1 MKKSTKIKTKE
12 LEKTLKLGL
21 KPVWDILSVKEREAA
36 LKFSEDYKKFLDT
49 AKTEREAVNDIVAR
63 VRKKGFSETPSG
75 TPARYFRVNRGK
87 NIALAVLGTKPL
99 TEGFRIVIS
108 HIDAPRLDLK
118 QAPVYEDVDL
128 AMLRTHYYGGIKKYQ
143 WVSIP
148 LAIHGVIIKKD
159 GSKLI
164 LTLGEDE
171 RDPVFTICDLL
182 PHLSHKAQ
190 DNKKLGDA
198 IIGEKLTLI
207 AGSLPFP
214 DPEAKERF
222 KLNLLDLLYK
232 RWGIIEA
239 DFLSAEIE
247 VVPAFKARDVGFD
260 ESLVGAYGQDD
271 RVCAY
276 CNLQGILSLK
286 KAPELTSVALFMDK
300 EEIGSDGNTG
310 SKSRFLE
317 VFINDLLRLSGITP
331 NSEAL
336 REALFNAKAL
346 SADVNGAINPN
357 YQDVH
362 EKQNAARLGYGVCLT
377 KFTGGGGKYSSNDA
391 SAEYVGE
398 IRNLFDANGV
408 VWQMGELGKVD
419 EGGGGTIAKY
429 LAEYGM
435 DMIDCGTALLG
446 MHSPFEIASK
456 LDIYETYKAYK
467 AFFEG

>member
-1 MKKSTKIKTKE
+1 
-12 LEKTLKLGL
+12 
-21 KPVWDILSVKEREAA
+21 
-36 LKFSEDYKKFLDT
+36 
-49 AKTEREAVNDIVAR
+49 
-63 VRKKGFSETPSG
+63 
-75 TPARYFRVNRGK
+75 
-87 NIALAVLGTKPL
+87 
-99 TEGFRIVIS
+99 
-108 HIDAPRLDLK
+108 
-118 QAPVYEDVDL
+118 
-128 AMLRTHYYGGIKKYQ
+128 
-143 WVSIP
+143 
-148 LAIHGVIIKKD
+148 
-159 GSKLI
+159 
-164 LTLGEDE
+164 
-171 RDPVFTICDLL
+171 
-182 PHLSHKAQ
+182 
-190 DNKKLGDA
+190 
-198 IIGEKLTLI
+198 
-207 AGSLPFP
+207 
-214 DPEAKERF
+214 
-222 KLNLLDLLYK
+222 
-232 RWGIIEA
+232 
-239 DFLSAEIE
+239 
-247 VVPAFKARDVGFD
+247 
-260 ESLVGAYGQDD
+260 
-271 RVCAY
+271 
-276 CNLQGILSLK
+276 
-286 KAPELTSVALFMDK
+286 MDK

-317 VFINDLLRLSGITP
+317 VFINDLLRLSGTAP

-362 EKQNAARLGYGVCLT
+362 EKQNAARIGYGVCLT

-456 LDIYETYKAYK
+456 LDIYETYKAYR